1 MREALKNYIDG
12 AWVDPVILA
21 ATDVINPA
29 TEEPAG
35 RVSLGSAQ
43 DVDRAAQ
50 AARRAFVSYGRST
63 RQERVDLLEAII
75 GEYKKRRSDVA
86 AAITAEMG
94 APAELALQLHATIG
108 HVHLK
113 IALNVLKDFEFSR
126 QRGPTRI
133 EFEPVGVCGFITP
146 WNWPI
151 NQIAAK
157 VAPALAT
164 GCTMI
169 LKPSELSPFSAQI
182 WAEVMHAA
190 GVPAGVFNLV
200 QGDGPGV
207 GAAIAAHPEVDMV
220 SFTGSTGAGIEVARA
235 AAPSVKRVHQELGG
249 KSANILL
256 PDADISTAAAA
267 GFRALVANAGQSC
280 NAPTRMLVPN
290 SHRDEAVHALAEAA
304 ATLSVGDPLTS
315 PDVGPVVSRKQFDK
329 IQKLIEAGIGE
340 GATVVAGG
348 PGRPEGLD
356 TGFYV
361 RPTVFADVTNDMTI
375 AREEIFGPVLCVL
388 GYDTIDEAVAIAN
401 DSFDGLAGYIQGKD
415 EAMIADVASRLRVG
429 QVLVNQPHPD
439 GMAPFGGYKQSGN
452 GREWGDF
459 GFEAFLEVKAVLGA
473 KLPTLPAGGEKPE
486 QTTVLS

>member
-1 MREALKNYIDG
+1 MREALKHYIDG
-12 AWVDPVILA
+12 AWVDPLVPSA
-21 ATDVINPA
+21 VDVINPA
-29 TEEPAG
+29 TERPAG
-35 RVSLGSAQ
+35 RVTLGSAA
-43 DVDRAAQ
+43 DVDRAAM
-50 AARRAFVSYGRST
+50 AARRAFASYGRST
-63 RQERVDLLEAII
+63 RQERIELLETII
-75 GEYKKRRSDVA
+75 AEYKKRRADVA
-86 AAITAEMG
+86 AAITTEMG
-94 APAELALQLHATIG
+94 APAELADKLHGAIG
-108 HVHLK
+108 HIHLK

-133 EFEPVGVCGFITP
+133 EFEPVGVCGLITP

-190 GVPAGVFNLV
+190 GVPPGVFNLV

-256 PDADISTAAAA
+256 PDADIGAAAAA

-290 SHRDEAVHALAEAA
+290 SRRDEAVVALAETARS
-304 ATLSVGDPLTS
+304 LRVGDPLTS

-329 IQKLIEAGIGE
+329 IQQLIETGVSE
-340 GATVVAGG
+340 GATVVVGG
-348 PGRPEGLD
+348 PGRPEGID
-356 TGFYV
+356 TGFYI
-361 RPTVFADVTNDMTI
+361 RPTVFADVTNDMTV
-375 AREEIFGPVLCVL
+375 AREEIFGPVLCVI
-388 GYDTIDEAVAIAN
+388 GYDSIDEAIEIAN
-401 DSFDGLAGYIQGKD
+401 DTVYGLAGYIQGKD
-415 EAMIADVASRLRVG
+415 EALVADVASRLRVG

-452 GREWGDF
+452 GREWGYF

-473 KLPTLPAGGEKPE
+473 KPAPPSAARQPE
-486 QTTVLS
+486 QTEVLS

>member
-1 MREALKNYIDG
+1 MREALKHYING
-12 AWVDPVILA
+12 VWVDPLIPSAV
-21 ATDVINPA
+21 DVINPA
-29 TEEPAG
+29 TEESAG
-35 RVSLGSAQ
+35 RVTIGSPA
-43 DVDRAAQ
+43 DVDRAAV
-50 AARRAFVSYGRST
+50 AARNAFASYGRST
-63 RQERVDLLEAII
+63 RLERIELLESVIA
-75 GEYKKRRSDVA
+75 EYKKRRADVA

-94 APAELALQLHATIG
+94 APAELADKLHAAIG
-108 HVHLK
+108 HIHLK

-126 QRGPTRI
+126 QRGSTRI
-133 EFEPVGVCGFITP
+133 EFEPVGVCGLITP

-182 WAEVMHAA
+182 WGEVMDAA
-190 GVPAGVFNLV
+190 GVPSGVFNLV

-256 PDADISTAAAA
+256 PDADIEAAAA
-267 GFRALVANAGQSC
+267 SGFRALVTNAGQSC

-290 SHRDEAVHALAEAA
+290 SRRDEAIRGLTEAA
-304 ATLSVGDPLTS
+304 RSLRVGDPSTN

-329 IQKLIEAGIGE
+329 IQRLIETGVSE
-340 GATVVAGG
+340 GAKVIAGG
-348 PGRPEGLD
+348 PGRPEGIEA
-356 TGFYV
+356 GFYI
-361 RPTVFADVTNDMTI
+361 RPTVFVDVTNGMTI

-388 GYDTIDEAVAIAN
+388 GYDSIDEAVEIAN
-401 DSFDGLAGYIQGKD
+401 DTVYGLAGYIQGKD
-415 EAMIADVASRLRVG
+415 EALIAEVASRLRVG

-473 KLPTLPAGGEKPE
+473 NPVQPSAAE
-486 QTTVLS
+486 QSKQAEVVS

>member
-1 MREALKNYIDG
+1 MCEALKHYVDG
-12 AWVDPVILA
+12 TWVDPLIPSAV
-21 ATDVINPA
+21 DVINPA
-29 TEEPAG
+29 TERAVG
-35 RVSLGSAQ
+35 RVTLGSAA
-43 DVDRAAQ
+43 DVDRAAM
-50 AARRAFVSYGRST
+50 AARRAFASYGRST
-63 RQERVDLLEAII
+63 RQERIELLETII
-75 GEYKKRRSDVA
+75 AEYKNRRADVA
-86 AAITAEMG
+86 SAITAEMG
-94 APAELALQLHATIG
+94 APAELADKLHAAIG
-108 HVHLK
+108 HIHLK

-133 EFEPVGVCGFITP
+133 EFEPVGVCGLITP

-190 GVPAGVFNLV
+190 GVPPGVFNLV
-200 QGDGPGV
+200 QGEGPGV

-220 SFTGSTGAGIEVARA
+220 SFTGSTCAGIEVARA

-256 PDADISTAAAA
+256 PDADIGAAAAA

-290 SHRDEAVHALAEAA
+290 SRRDEALQALAETARS
-304 ATLSVGDPLTS
+304 LRVGDPLTS

-329 IQKLIEAGIGE
+329 IQKLIETGVSE
-340 GATVVAGG
+340 GATVVVGG
-348 PGRPEGLD
+348 PGRPEGID

-361 RPTVFADVTNDMTI
+361 RPTVFADVTNDMAI

-388 GYDTIDEAVAIAN
+388 GYDSIDEAIEIAN
-401 DSFDGLAGYIQGKD
+401 DTVYGLAGYIQGKD
-415 EAMIADVASRLRVG
+415 EALIADVASRLRVG

-439 GMAPFGGYKQSGN
+439 GMAPFGGYRQSGN

-473 KLPTLPAGGEKPE
+473 RSALPSAAQQPE
-486 QTTVLS
+486 QAKVLS

>member
-1 MREALKNYIDG
+1 MREALKHYING
-12 AWVDPVILA
+12 VWVDPLIPSAV
-21 ATDVINPA
+21 DVINPA
-29 TEEPAG
+29 TEESAG
-35 RVSLGSAQ
+35 RVTIGSPA
-43 DVDRAAQ
+43 DVDRAAV
-50 AARRAFVSYGRST
+50 AARNAFASYGRST
-63 RQERVDLLEAII
+63 RLERIELLESVIA
-75 GEYKKRRSDVA
+75 EYKKRRADVA

-94 APAELALQLHATIG
+94 APAELADKLHAAIG
-108 HVHLK
+108 HIHLK

-126 QRGPTRI
+126 QRGSTRI
-133 EFEPVGVCGFITP
+133 EFEPVGVCGLITP

-182 WAEVMHAA
+182 WGEVMDAA
-190 GVPAGVFNLV
+190 GVPSGVFNLV

-256 PDADISTAAAA
+256 PDADIEAAAAA
-267 GFRALVANAGQSC
+267 GFRALVTNAGQSC

-290 SHRDEAVHALAEAA
+290 SRRDEAIRGLTEAA
-304 ATLSVGDPLTS
+304 RSLRVGDPSTN

-329 IQKLIEAGIGE
+329 IQRLIETGVSE
-340 GATVVAGG
+340 GAKVIAGG
-348 PGRPEGLD
+348 PGRPEGIEA
-356 TGFYV
+356 GFYI
-361 RPTVFADVTNDMTI
+361 RPTVFVDVTNGMTI

-388 GYDTIDEAVAIAN
+388 GYDSIDEAVEIAN
-401 DSFDGLAGYIQGKD
+401 DTVYGLAGYIQGKD
-415 EAMIADVASRLRVG
+415 EALIAEVASRLRVG

-473 KLPTLPAGGEKPE
+473 NPVQPSAAE
-486 QTTVLS
+486 QSKQAEVVS